1 MLLGGGY
8 VEKMRSVQLS
18 LGVLAILTM
27 TVYVPSTH
35 GVPFFLLGKLE
46 YRLDDTGSISF
57 GTREREWH
65 VLCAADNRV
74 LPEREDTNHKDTLLP
89 LLNKKF
95 AWRTPGNFGKRRS
108 SFLQLYLYECYRHWE
123 LAKKFDDFEQLLK
136 FKDQLSAEEGSEVA
150 DALESLS
157 ASQPKKRET
166 KRIAF

>member
-1 MLLGGGY
+1 MLSGGGY
-8 VEKMRSVQLS
+8 VEKMRSIQLS
-18 LGVLAILTM
+18 LGMLAILTM

-35 GVPFFLLGKLE
+35 GVPFFLL
-46 YRLDDTGSISF
+46 
-57 GTREREWH
+57 
-65 VLCAADNRV
+65 DNRV

-95 AWRTPGNFGKRRS
+95 AWRTPGNFD
-108 SFLQLYLYECYRHWE
+108 WE

-157 ASQPKKRET
+157 ASQPKKRACFW
-166 KRIAF
+166 KYCI

>member
-8 VEKMRSVQLS
+8 VEKMRSIQLS
-18 LGVLAILTM
+18 LGMLAILTM

-46 YRLDDTGSISF
+46 YRLDDT
-57 GTREREWH
+57 
-65 VLCAADNRV
+65 DNRV

-95 AWRTPGNFGKRRS
+95 AWRTPGNFD
-108 SFLQLYLYECYRHWE
+108 WE

-136 FKDQLSAEEGSEVA
+136 FKDQLSAEERSEVA

-157 ASQPKKRET
+157 ASQPKKRACFW
-166 KRIAF
+166 KYCI

>member
-46 YRLDDTGSISF
+46 YRLDDT
-57 GTREREWH
+57 
-65 VLCAADNRV
+65 DNRV
-74 LPEREDTNHKDTLLP
+74 LPEREDTNHQDTLLP

-95 AWRTPGNFGKRRS
+95 AWRTPGNFD
-108 SFLQLYLYECYRHWE
+108 WE
-123 LAKKFDDFEQLLK
+123 LAKKFDDLEQLLK

-150 DALESLS
+150 DALESLT
-157 ASQPKKRET
+157 ASQPKKRACFW
-166 KRIAF
+166 KYCI